1 MTTCETCPMCVDVD
15 GQSCQVVYKDNCWI
29 VRHSRETNI
38 LGYLVLAS
46 RRHFLDLSESTN
58 EEAEGY
64 GKILKT
70 AIKAIRQ
77 VVPCERVY
85 TFTLGEL
92 VPHFH
97 VHIIPRTTALPR
109 NFRGRGILSYPALP
123 AADSQ
128 LVEQVSARLRLSWR
142 RMGLPVR

>member
-1 MTTCETCPMCVDVD
+1 MCADLAGESCP
-15 GQSCQVVYKDNCWI
+15 VVYKDSCWI

-46 RRHFLDLSESTN
+46 RRHFLDLSESTD
-58 EEAEGY
+58 EEAESY
-64 GKILKT
+64 GKILST
-70 AIKAIRQ
+70 AIKAVRQ

-97 VHIIPRTTALPR
+97 VHIIPRTAGMPR
-109 NFRGRGILSYPALP
+109 AYRGRGIFSYPALP

-128 LVEQVSARLRLSWR
+128 LVEQVSARLRLSIR